1 MTARLKL
8 TDTYLK
14 EGFTPFYEETN
25 SVKFKKECLTRIDDF
40 CKVLINEGHTVELEH
55 RELEIG
61 IDGILVSVDNNTG
74 YMFKLSDKTFEY
86 EIYRR
91 VV

>member
-40 CKVLINEGHTVELEH
+40 CKVLINEGHEVCLEH
-55 RELEIG
+55 KEITVG
-61 IDGILVSVDNNTG
+61 VDTIVVSVDNHTG
-74 YMFKLSDKTFEY
+74 YMFMLSDKTFEY

>member
-8 TDTYLK
+8 TDMYLK

-40 CKVLINEGHTVELEH
+40 CKVLINKGNTVELKHEH
-55 RELEIG
+55 NENDLEIFTV
-61 IDGILVSVDNNTG
+61 LVNNTVG
-74 YMFKLSDKTFEY
+74 YVFILTEQKFEY

>member
-8 TDTYLK
+8 TDRYLK

-40 CKVLINEGHTVELEH
+40 CKVLINEGHTV
-55 RELEIG
+55 
-61 IDGILVSVDNNTG
+61 
-74 YMFKLSDKTFEY
+74 
-86 EIYRR
+86 
-91 VV
+91 

>member
-40 CKVLINEGHTVELEH
+40 CKVLINKGHTVELEY
-55 RELEIG
+55 RELESVL
-61 IDGILVSVDNNTG
+61 DGILVSVDNDTG
-74 YMFKLSDKTFEY
+74 YMFRLTDKTFEY